1 MHKLRKIYRFVRD
14 VFREFAADNGGLV
27 AAAMA
32 FFGLLSVIPLLLLA
46 VGVLGYVIGSQRAFD
61 QVIDLVRQYFPV
73 GIDELRQN
81 LDAIRR
87 SSGVV
92 SGVGLLGLLWTGSQI
107 FVILQHVMN
116 IALDAPERL
125 GFIKARLR
133 AIALVIIAGI
143 LFALSIGIT
152 WSITAIGAYNIEVWG
167 LTSDGLDPLWNLLTT
182 LVPVV
187 ISIVMFFIIYK
198 FLPTVEMET
207 VGPLIAAVTAGLLFE
222 LAKWAF
228 GWYVANFA
236 NFTAV
241 YGSIGGVIVIVLWI
255 YYLSMI
261 TVVGAEVASVYRKHE
276 RGGTHG

>member
-152 WSITAIGAYNIEVWG
+152 WSITAISAYNIEVWG

-261 TVVGAEVASVYRKHE
+261 TVIGAEVASVYRKHE
-276 RGGTHG
+276 REGTHG

>member
-107 FVILQHVMN
+107 FVILQHVMS
-116 IALDAPERL
+116 IALDAPEKL

-152 WSITAIGAYNIEVWG
+152 WSITAISAYNIEVWG

-261 TVVGAEVASVYRKHE
+261 TVIGAEVASVYRKHE
-276 RGGTHG
+276 REGTHG